1 MPSGSGSAPRWLSK
15 YVQFVTNA
23 LPLFLCAYSVVKC
36 SFGSWSSPQVD
47 PDWSFKITKSI
58 FCSHTS
64 FAWNGTVVAAAG
76 TVVGSCVV
84 VTVVVLELVLI
95 VVGVV
100 VVVVVVR
107 VVVVVVVVVVVAVV
121 VVVGHQLPVTQ
132 VLLAL
137 QVGFT
142 L

>member
-1 MPSGSGSAPRWLSK
+1 M
-15 YVQFVTNA
+15 
-23 LPLFLCAYSVVKC
+23 
-36 SFGSWSSPQVD
+36 
-47 PDWSFKITKSI
+47 
-58 FCSHTS
+58 
-64 FAWNGTVVAAAG
+64 VAAAG

-100 VVVVVVR
+100 GVVVVVR
-107 VVVVVVVVVVVAVV
+107 V